1 MAEKK
6 PLSFKDFMTV
16 EYRPGEDD
24 LVNYRAYRRRRT
36 ESTDTPKNSITLD
49 EVLSISGR
57 RKMARLAK
65 RRKTMLK
72 IARKKRSRVMA
83 RDDRLKVRSRRSARK
98 AAGERILKGRKKGDL
113 SDAAKAALERRL
125 SQPAF
130 QRRLDIM
137 QRRLMPNKRREEIA
151 RRKGHKRRWSI
162 HLNHI

>member
-83 RDDRLKVRSRRSARK
+83 RDDRLKLRSRRSARK
-98 AAGERILKGRKKGDL
+98 ATGEKFLKGRKKSDL

-137 QRRLMPNKRREEIA
+137 QRRLMPKKRREEIR
-151 RRKGHKRRWSI
+151 RRKGHKKR
-162 HLNHI
+162 

>member
-83 RDDRLKVRSRRSARK
+83 RDDRLKLRSRRSARK
-98 AAGERILKGRKKGDL
+98 AAGEKFLKGRKK
-113 SDAAKAALERRL
+113 SVSTE
-125 SQPAF
+125 
-130 QRRLDIM
+130 
-137 QRRLMPNKRREEIA
+137 
-151 RRKGHKRRWSI
+151 
-162 HLNHI
+162 

>member
-1 MAEKK
+1 MADK

-16 EYRPGEDD
+16 EYRPGEDE
-24 LVNYRAYRRRRT
+24 LVNYRAYRRKRT
-36 ESTDTPKNSITLD
+36 ESTDTQKNSITLD

-57 RKMARLAK
+57 RKLARATK

-137 QRRLMPNKRREEIA
+137 QRRLMPKKRREEIA
-151 RRKGHKRRWSI
+151 RRKGHKRR
-162 HLNHI
+162 

>member
-65 RRKTMLK
+65 RRKTMLN
-72 IARKKRSRVMA
+72 IARKKRRRVMA
-83 RDDRLKVRSRRSARK
+83 RDDRLKLRSRRSARK
-98 AAGERILKGRKKGDL
+98 AAGEKFLKGRKKSDL
-113 SDAAKAALERRL
+113 SDAAKRSLELRL
-125 SQPAF
+125 SRPSF
-130 QRRLDIM
+130 QKRLDIM
-137 QRRLMPNKRREEIA
+137 QRRLMPKKRREEIR
-151 RRKGHKRRWSI
+151 RRKGHKKR
-162 HLNHI
+162 